1 MAKPYRSRSR
11 LVLDLLRAIRD
22 EGDAYTTRLLL
33 IANLTHSRLQGH
45 VAEMQARGWI
55 EPTSDAA
62 AEDRRGWR
70 LTAEGRRVLG
80 GLEKVEGTMQD
91 FGLRL

>member
-22 EGDAYTTRLLL
+22 EGEAYTTRLLL

-45 VAEMQARGWI
+45 VAELQARGWI
-55 EPTSDAA
+55 EPGDGAGG
-62 AEDRRGWR
+62 ERRAWR
-70 LTAEGRRVLG
+70 LTPEGRRVLE
-80 GLEKVEGTMQD
+80 GLEKVEATMQD

>member
-1 MAKPYRSRSR
+1 MAKSYRSRSR

-33 IANLTHSRLQGH
+33 LANLTHSRLQTH
-45 VAEMQARGWI
+45 VAEMQASGWI
-55 EPTSDAA
+55 EPWT
-62 AEDRRGWR
+62 ENERKGWR
-70 LTAEGRRVLG
+70 LTDEGRRVLA
-80 GLEKVEGTMQD
+80 GLETVERTMQD